1 MGGPTWS
8 PDQTEGP
15 GPEVSD
21 TEFERRW
28 LSPLLL
34 AGSEANGGVGARS
47 SLAPIRR
54 QISLWLHMM
63 SGRPWPIGHSDPP
76 TCDGSQVFLPPF
88 LPPTLSPEA
97 DCAAYRC
104 MALLQTQLAGL
115 GLLERRAW
123 MAELHSDW
131 VLQVTSHLL
140 MANWVVARWTALPGM
155 TQDLSQLQEIPALLA
170 LRVGRSVVPT
180 KGLPSKF
187 APLLTGLKV
196 TADGGCPDIAAQVRL
211 AVETPFEALALVIPG
226 IAQRLREQFKE
237 ARLGAP
243 PVPAW
248 VGVLHPGWFLDDAA
262 TAHRAANE
270 WRKGPAPLR
279 QLLKMAKSK
288 SKTTGEARPSER
300 WDVPPTRENPEEDL
314 RYDEWDCHS
323 SIYRVG
329 AVRVHAVEPDT
340 AGTAI
345 VDQILDLHATEI
357 AATRDEFAR
366 LRTEARWLHG
376 QVDGSEFDLDRL
388 VTATAD
394 IRAGQRPDQHLYLRY
409 QETPQPLVVL
419 TLVDLSGSTQGR
431 VLREQQK
438 ALVFFEAALS
448 GLDVPHSFVGF
459 NGRGAHDCRAYTIQ
473 AFGEPF
479 EAAKKRIAGLNA
491 KGGSRLGGHLRHA
504 GHLLAGRS
512 EARKILLVLSDGR
525 PEDGEAYRGEVGIVD
540 TAMAIR
546 ELRGQGVHAHCISMD
561 SGEAPYLRS
570 IFGDAGYT
578 QVDACERLPRRLA
591 TAFQSLVR

>member
-8 PDQTEGP
+8 PEHAEASG
-15 GPEVSD
+15 SD
-21 TEFERRW
+21 LSDGEFERRW

-34 AGSEANGGVGARS
+34 AGSDNHSGVATGA
-47 SLAPIRR
+47 SLAPLRR
-54 QISLWLHMM
+54 QISLWLHMVT
-63 SGRPWPIGHSDPP
+63 GRHWPIGHSDPP
-76 TCDGSQVFLPPF
+76 TCDGGQVFLPPF
-88 LPPTLSPEA
+88 LPPSSGAMP

-104 MALLQTQLAGL
+104 MALLQAQVIGL
-115 GLLERRAW
+115 GLLERREWA
-123 MAELHSDW
+123 AELHNDW

-140 MANWVVARWTALPGM
+140 MANWVVSRWSALPGM
-155 TQDLSQLQEIPALLA
+155 SQDRAHLQELSPLLA

-180 KGLPSKF
+180 EGLPDKF
-187 APLLTGLKV
+187 VPLLSGL
-196 TADGGCPDIAAQVRL
+196 TTTTSAGCAIVGSLVKQAI
-211 AVETPFEALALVIPG
+211 ETPQAALALVVPG
-226 IAQRLREQFKE
+226 IAQRLREHFRE

-248 VGVLHPGWFLDDAA
+248 VGVLHPGWFLHDAA
-262 TAHRAANE
+262 TEHRAANE

-279 QLLKMAKSK
+279 QLLKKATSRAKPK
-288 SKTTGEARPSER
+288 GEKLPTER
-300 WDVPPTRENPEEDL
+300 WDIPPSRENPDEDL

-323 SIYRVG
+323 GTYREG
-329 AVRVHAVEPDT
+329 AVRVHAVEAET
-340 AGTAI
+340 AGTAL
-345 VDQILDLHATEI
+345 VDQILQLHALEI
-357 AATRDEFAR
+357 SAIRDEFAR

-388 VTATAD
+388 VTAMTD
-394 IRAGQRPDQHLYLRY
+394 TRAGQRPDQHLYLRY
-409 QETPQPLVVL
+409 QEAFQPLVVL

-438 ALVFFEAALS
+438 ALVFFEAAL
-448 GLDVPHSFVGF
+448 GALGVPHAFVGF
-459 NGRGAHDCRAYTIQ
+459 NGRGAHDCRTYTIQ
-473 AFGEPF
+473 DFAEPF
-479 EAAKKRIAGLNA
+479 ESAKKRIAGLSA
-491 KGGSRLGGHLRHA
+491 KGGSRLGAHLRHA
-504 GHLLAGRS
+504 GHLLAGRP

-540 TAMAIR
+540 TAMALR
-546 ELRGQGVHAHCISMD
+546 EIHGQGVHAHCISMD

-578 QVDACERLPRRLA
+578 QVDACEHLPRRLA